1 MDELLHEK
9 FDDEVKMYK
18 FLNKISKD
26 RLVRVVSIVR
36 GSGPEEGNFEVY
48 YKFLEDKIIQEL
60 EK

>member
-18 FLNKISKD
+18 FLNRISKD
-26 RLVRVVSIVR
+26 KLVRVVSIVR
-36 GSGPEEGNFEVY
+36 GSGSDEGNFELY
-48 YKFLEDKIIQEL
+48 YKFLEEKAVQEL